1 MSTARAT
8 TMLSASRH
16 RARAPAR
23 GVARGVARATTRVV
37 VMRPLSTRAPIRK
50 ENARARASSSTGT
63 SSSYASWDEGDF
75 DVFEREPRGRF
86 GEGRERGDFD
96 FSGRARGRRGG
107 DEFDERD
114 EYEPSR
120 TRDARDRGSG
130 FEMSANILKL
140 AYVALTNVSE
150 AFTRALDV
158 LLPRSVPM
166 YVIRFI
172 VACGWGAFA
181 LLSASRLIYG
191 VVVIG
196 AVLCLAVALGND
208 DGADAK
214 GRAAGMYEYAT
225 DSTPRGRR
233 RREDFDERRRAAA
246 RERKRRSAD
255 FEYEDIYG
263 DGAFDAFDAKAF
275 ERGAEV
281 FSEAFGDR
289 LKAKEAFRA
298 AQDVTVEVR
307 QWGDEALDEFKKA
320 FNLNAGD
327 FDFEDDVAEVD
338 FSQTRASNRP
348 PSAEDEGG
356 GLVRIIDVDALTKDV
371 DSTTTTATT
380 AKVQEKPYSAD
391 VSFDEWL
398 GTTSA
403 SSSNA
408 SARADDF
415 FEVEDEQS
423 WPSDDAEDA
432 FSEAFRDGF
441 EGEFGTSSRT
451 RTGASRNWFSEFLSG
466 NFRGAFQED
475 LIPAT
480 FDEEDAERGGPR

>member
-8 TMLSASRH
+8 TTLSASRH
-16 RARAPAR
+16 RARARAR
-23 GVARGVARATTRVV
+23 GVARGAARGTTRVV
-37 VMRPLSTRAPIRK
+37 VARPLSAPVRK

-75 DVFEREPRGRF
+75 DVFEREPRGRS
-86 GEGRERGDFD
+86 GGGRERGDFE

-107 DEFDERD
+107 DDFDEGD

-120 TRDARDRGSG
+120 TRDARDRRSGSG

-225 DSTPRGRR
+225 DSTARGRR

-246 RERKRRSAD
+246 RERKRRSAN
-255 FEYEDIYG
+255 FEYDDVYG
-263 DGAFDAFDAKAF
+263 DGAFDAFDAFDAKAF
-275 ERGAEV
+275 ERGAEA
-281 FSEAFGDR
+281 FSEAFGNR
-289 LKAKEAFRA
+289 SKAKEAFRA

-338 FSQTRASNRP
+338 SSRARASYRA
-348 PSAEDEGG
+348 PSSEDEGG

-371 DSTTTTATT
+371 EDSH
-380 AKVQEKPYSAD
+380 
-391 VSFDEWL
+391 
-398 GTTSA
+398 
-403 SSSNA
+403 
-408 SARADDF
+408 
-415 FEVEDEQS
+415 
-423 WPSDDAEDA
+423 DDARRQKSRINLTRRTSRLTSGWGRQVRRRRTPRRA
-432 FSEAFRDGF
+432 PMTFSRLKMSKVGRAMAPTTLSAEPF
-441 EGEFGTSSRT
+441 EMDSKVNSAHR
-451 RTGASRNWFSEFLSG
+451 
-466 NFRGAFQED
+466 
-475 LIPAT
+475 
-480 FDEEDAERGGPR
+480 AERAPVLRGIGSVSL